1 MSLLKVV
8 TQKDLSSLL
17 RVTVSDSDNN
27 SMSYLLILKA
37 GFTFISLVI
46 ISKTILIYQFV
57 LGYLF

>member
-46 ISKTILIYQFV
+46 ISKTILIY
-57 LGYLF
+57 

>member
-46 ISKTILIYQFV
+46 ISKTILIYYFV